1 MYLSPVAIFRLFQ
14 KAALKRDGLAIRF
27 ASEEHKLDKAFG
39 LLAVRQCLAHATTM
53 GGLWKKDH

>member
-1 MYLSPVAIFRLFQ
+1 MAIFPFVSK

-27 ASEEHKLDKAFG
+27 ASQEHKLDKAFG

-53 GGLWKKDH
+53 GGGWKRDH